1 MQKLNKAFIVSACL
15 IILSQSLYSQE
26 GSKISVHAGYLDP
39 KDTDSGMMFGAMLNS
54 SFDNAVD
61 YGFGFDFFQKS
72 YSDQTHVAE
81 NSAGGT
87 HVATEKTLVDYTR
100 TAIPLYLSLKIKIPT
115 VRSRNFGYFIRAN
128 LSYQFLISKEKNYE
142 MDISETRKYKGL
154 GWQAGAGVFYRI
166 GSRST
171 LFGEGILNS
180 CTVSRDVSNPT
191 ESLPITER
199 VNLSG
204 LGLRIG
210 VELDLR

>member
-1 MQKLNKAFIVSACL
+1 MQTIYKAFIVSSCL
-15 IILSQSLYSQE
+15 ILLSQSLYAQGRSQI
-26 GSKISVHAGYLDP
+26 GIHAGYLNP
-39 KDTDSGMMFGAMLNS
+39 KDTDSGMIFGAMLIS
-54 SFDNAVD
+54 SFDEAVD
-61 YGFGFDFFQKS
+61 VGFGFDVFQKS
-72 YSDQTHVAE
+72 YSDQTHVA
-81 NSAGGT
+81 STVSGDT
-87 HVATEKTLVDYTR
+87 YVTTQKTLVDYTR
-100 TAIPLYLSLKIKIPT
+100 TAIPLYLSLKVKIPT

-142 MDISETRKYKGL
+142 KDISETRKYKGL
-154 GWQAGAGVFYRI
+154 GWQVGAGLFYRI

-191 ESLPITER
+191 ESLPVTER

>member
-1 MQKLNKAFIVSACL
+1 MQKVNKAFIISACL
-15 IILSQSLYSQE
+15 IVISQCLYSQ
-26 GSKISVHAGYLDP
+26 GRSQIGVHAGYLNP
-39 KDTDSGMMFGAMLNS
+39 KDTDSGMMFGAMFIS
-54 SFDNAVD
+54 SFDEAVD
-61 YGFGFDFFQKS
+61 VGFGFDIFQKS
-72 YSDQTHVAE
+72 YSDQTHVA
-81 NSAGGT
+81 SLVSGDT
-87 HVATEKTLVDYTR
+87 YVTTQKTLVDYTR

-154 GWQAGAGVFYRI
+154 GWQAGGGLFYRI

-171 LFGEGILNS
+171 LFGEGILNN

-191 ESLPITER
+191 ESLPLTER